1 MIFVVAFALAF
12 SASWS
17 VGILYAAAP
26 TVTTGAASS
35 ITKTTATLD
44 YSISDDGGEGITSKG
59 FEYGTTP
66 SYGSTATTI
75 APFFYAN
82 DQFFGAG
89 GAYTGEEGQ
98 QSDSLGI
105 TRDTLGNVYVAEYGG
120 NRIQKFNSS
129 GVFQSM
135 FGWGVDTGAN
145 AFEICTS
152 GCEAAI
158 SGSGNGQFNF
168 PSDIAVDSSGNIYVL
183 DSSNNR
189 VQKFNSSFAY
199 QSQFGTLGAS
209 EGQFGITNGIEVDEL
224 DNIYIVD
231 ALNNR
236 IQKFNSSGV
245 FQSMFGWGVDTGA
258 NVFETCTS
266 GCQAGISGSGNG
278 QFDFLNIDN
287 GLSGASDIAFD
298 SGGNIYI
305 VDSGNSRIQKFSS
318 SGNYISQYG
327 TYGTGQDEFVALRS
341 ITIDQNDDIYAI
353 YGTDFD
359 RVKKLDSNY
368 NFYFSYIVGG
378 PFNLYSS
385 FVDLQGNLFLGGT
398 SVVVFYVSQHHGTV
412 GLSGLAC
419 GTTYHY
425 RAFATNADGTSYGS
439 DATFTTTACEPPTVE
454 TKAAHGVAATAAYL
468 NGMET
473 DDGVAL
479 STVRGFQYG
488 TTTSYGSTLNE
499 TPVTLSFAEYVG
511 QNVSYDINF
520 ATAITRDSAGLDYVA
535 SKDGNSIQVYD
546 DGSPTLVFGWGIDTG
561 ANSFETCGLGCGLPG
576 AGISGAGDGQFD
588 APEGVAVDST
598 TGYIYVADTGNDRI
612 QVFDSSG
619 TLVRMFGWGVDTG
632 ASALE
637 VCTSGCQ
644 AGIPGNGSGQYNA
657 PKSLAITRTNGT
669 TYLYA
674 VDFGNNR
681 IQKLTTLGVMV
692 DEVGGFSS
700 PGWITVSQDNEILLA
715 DTGNNRIVSV
725 GAFDLDTEVITLTEP
740 SGWTAVTSPTGVVK
754 DSDNNLII
762 TESGNDRVVFAA
774 PNGNSSQYKYVMA
787 YGSTGTG
794 ENQFDTPTSLYLDD
808 NERLIIADSANN
820 RVLQLSP
827 FMSSRLKPISCGT
840 LYHYRAFATNT
851 DGTGYGADETFTTSA
866 CGTTTSTPP
875 TNDDG
880 CTDPLASNYDSSA
893 DNDDGS
899 CEYAGCTDVF
909 ADNYNSAADNDDG
922 SCVYD
927 EGCTDNTATNFDPL
941 AITDDGSCL
950 YTTPVPGC
958 TNPSATNYN
967 PLATVNDGSCIVPG
981 GGDPPDPTDILGCTD
996 TFADNYDATATYDDG
1011 TTCEYTIDPTD
1022 GTGISG
1028 CTSPSATNYNASATT
1043 NDGSCIFP
1051 PDEPPIITTIV
1062 EVVENITGM
1071 DRDEQIKTYKD
1082 VATLGIAAPAIF
1094 YALTQRAALASLLL
1108 RLWNIIPTLLGFRR
1122 RRRPW
1127 GTVYDSVT
1135 KQPLDPVY
1143 VTLRDKE
1150 GAEVSTSITDID
1162 GRYGFVTDIGSYV
1175 LDAKKGD
1182 YIFPSAKLKGLEHD
1196 ELYEHLYFG
1205 EQIDV
1210 DTADS
1215 IINKNIPM
1223 DAVNFNWNEFEK
1235 AKNKKLMKFFS
1246 RGELFLARIAR
1257 VIFFAGLIASIML
1270 ALLEPH
1276 FWNYAILGLYILI
1289 IVLMLSGVKPRQPG
1303 FVVERS
1309 TGYPLSF
1316 AILTVYSAMLKREVA
1331 HTIVGKTG
1339 KYHVLVPK
1347 GRYYIKL
1354 QKKTGEQTYEDIYIS
1369 DEFKVRKGYIDKVI
1383 KI

>member
-439 DATFTTTACEPPTVE
+439 DATFTTTACDLPVVE
-454 TKAAHGVAATAAYL
+454 TKAVHGLSQTAVYL

-473 DDGVAL
+473 DDSVIA

-488 TTTSYGSTLNE
+488 TTTSYGNILNE
-499 TPVTLSFAEYVG
+499 TPATLSFGEYIG
-511 QNVSYDINF
+511 ENVSYNISF
-520 ATAITRDSAGLDYVA
+520 ATAIARDSAGLDYVA
-535 SKDGNSIQVYD
+535 SKNGNSVQVYD
-546 DGSPTLVFGWGIDTG
+546 AGSGTLVFGWGVDTG
-561 ANSFETCGLGCGLPG
+561 ANSFETCGFGCGLPG
-576 AGISGAGDGQFD
+576 AGIAGSGDGQFD
-588 APEGVAVDST
+588 APEGVAVDPI
-598 TGYIYVADTGNDRI
+598 TGNIYVADTGNDRI
-612 QVFDSSG
+612 QVFNSTG
-619 TLVRMFGWGVDTG
+619 TLIRMFGWGVDTG
-632 ASALE
+632 ANAFE
-637 VCTSGCQ
+637 VCTSSCQ
-644 AGIPGNGSGQYNA
+644 AGISGNGAGQFNA

-669 TYLYA
+669 TYLYV

-681 IQKLTTLGVMV
+681 IQKLTTLGAMV
-692 DEVGGFSS
+692 DEVGGFST
-700 PGWITVSQDNEILLA
+700 PGSITVSQDNEILLA

-725 GAFDLDTEVITLTEP
+725 SAFDLDTEVITLTEP

-754 DSDNNLII
+754 DGDNNLII

-774 PNGNSSQYKYVMA
+774 PNGNSSQYKYVSA
-787 YGSTGTG
+787 YGSTGAG
-794 ENQFDTPTSLYLDD
+794 ENQFDTPTSLYLD
-808 NERLIIADSANN
+808 NSERLVIADSANN

-827 FMSSRLKPISCGT
+827 FMSSRLKPLPCNT

-851 DGTGYGADETFTTSA
+851 DGTGYGSDMTFTTSA
-866 CGTTTSTPP
+866 CGTSTGSGGGPSGPP
-875 TNDDG
+875 EG
-880 CTDPLASNYDSSA
+880 CMDSLAANYDPDA
-893 DNDDGS
+893 EVDDGS
-899 CEYAGCTDVF
+899 CVYPVYGCTDVF
-909 ADNYNSAADNDDG
+909 ADNFNPVATDDDG
-922 SCVYD
+922 T
-927 EGCTDNTATNFDPL
+927 CT
-941 AITDDGSCL
+941 
-950 YTTPVPGC
+950 YTTPGPGC
-958 TNPSATNYN
+958 MNPLATNYN
-967 PLATVNDGSCIVPG
+967 PVATSDNGTCIFPGDDDDDDPPTDDPVPG
-981 GGDPPDPTDILGCTD
+981 CADS
-996 TFADNYDATATYDDG
+996 FADNYNSLATEDDG
-1011 TTCEYTIDPTD
+1011 SCQYTLDDPTD
-1022 GTGISG
+1022 GPSMLG
-1028 CTSPSATNYNASATT
+1028 CTNSSATNYNASATT

-1051 PDEPPIITTIV
+1051 ESDPPIITTIV
-1062 EVVENITGM
+1062 EVVEDITGL
-1071 DRDEQIKTYKD
+1071 DRDEQIDVYKG
-1082 VATLGIAAPAIF
+1082 VALGALIIPTVWMMIAERSAI
-1094 YALTQRAALASLLL
+1094 ASVIL

-1143 VTLRDKE
+1143 VTLRDKA
-1150 GAEVSTSITDID
+1150 GNEVSTSITDMD
-1162 GRYGFVTDIGSYV
+1162 GRYGFVTDVGSYV

-1182 YIFPSAKLKGLEHD
+1182 YTFPSAKLKGQDHD

-1205 EQIDV
+1205 EEIDI
-1210 DTADS
+1210 DKADS

-1246 RGELFLARIAR
+1246 RWELFLARIAR
-1257 VIFFAGLIASIML
+1257 VVFFAGLVASVML
-1270 ALLEPH
+1270 AFLEPH

-1289 IVLMLSGVKPRQPG
+1289 VVLMLSGVKPRQPG
-1303 FVVERS
+1303 FVIERS

-1369 DEFKVRKGYIDKVI
+1369 DEFNVRKGYIDKVI